1 MFFIYKFEKLYLD
14 NIKEFNYKKKM
25 KNTFSE
31 KQIRSEE
38 KKARVAET
46 KWRKTGETNLLK
58 KADAHREKAST
69 LRMNKQTDDKKKS
82 LMKNE
87 KNKSDDQ
94 IINEANKFN
103 RKIRFEGDKK
113 MKEQL
118 EKEKHRNENRF
129 NTLSK
134 MKRKKE
140 MQEEKEKEIARLK
153 EEYEKEQ
160 AEKKDNFIKKMKDE
174 SPELSDSVIQKRF
187 RKYQTDTLKRNQ
199 MDANIKNLLRNIG
212 VEDKDIETQF
222 KNYIDYLKENKEEVP
237 LDFELEDILE
247 DKNLSNTEDPILED
261 PIPE

>member
-1 MFFIYKFEKLYLD
+1 MTK
-14 NIKEFNYKKKM
+14 
-25 KNTFSE
+25 TFAE

-38 KKARVAET
+38 KKARLADT
-46 KWRKTGETNLLK
+46 KWRKTGETNYLK

-94 IINEANKFN
+94 ILNEANKYN

-113 MKEQL
+113 MKEQS
-118 EKEKHRNENRF
+118 EKEKNRKENRI
-129 NTLSK
+129 NILSK
-134 MKRKKE
+134 INLKKRLKE
-140 MQEEKEKEIARLK
+140 EEEKEMKRLK

-160 AEKKDNFIKKMKDE
+160 AEKKEKFIKKMKDE
-174 SPELSDSVIQKRF
+174 SPELSDSVIQKGF
-187 RKYQTDTLKRNQ
+187 RKYQKDTLKRKQ
-199 MDANIKNLLRNIG
+199 MEANIKNLLINIG

-222 KNYIDYLKENKEEVP
+222 KNYIDYLKENKQGDS

-247 DKNLSNTEDPILED
+247 DKEISNTEDPVIEDPVIED

>member
-1 MFFIYKFEKLYLD
+1 MTK
-14 NIKEFNYKKKM
+14 
-25 KNTFSE
+25 TFAE

-38 KKARVAET
+38 KKARLADT
-46 KWRKTGETNLLK
+46 KWRKTGETNYLK

-87 KNKSDDQ
+87 KNKSDYQ
-94 IINEANKFN
+94 ILNEANKYN

-113 MKEQL
+113 MKEQS
-118 EKEKHRNENRF
+118 EKEKNRKENRI
-129 NTLSK
+129 NILSK
-134 MKRKKE
+134 INLKKRLKE
-140 MQEEKEKEIARLK
+140 EEEKEMKRLK

-160 AEKKDNFIKKMKDE
+160 AEKKEKFIKKMKDE
-174 SPELSDSVIQKRF
+174 SPELSDSVIQKGF
-187 RKYQTDTLKRNQ
+187 RKYQKDTLKRKQ
-199 MDANIKNLLRNIG
+199 MEANIKNLLINIG

-222 KNYIDYLKENKEEVP
+222 KNYIDYLKENKQGDS

-247 DKNLSNTEDPILED
+247 DKEISNTEDPVIEDPVIED